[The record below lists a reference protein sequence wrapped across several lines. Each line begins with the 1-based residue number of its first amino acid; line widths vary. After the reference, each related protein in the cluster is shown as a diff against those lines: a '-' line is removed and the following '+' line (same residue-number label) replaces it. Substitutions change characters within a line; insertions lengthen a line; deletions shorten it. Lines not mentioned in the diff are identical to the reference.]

1 MKKKEKLLREM
12 GEVDDAYIVEADPT
26 RPRRRKGMQG
36 YKRVVVAACI
46 AALTLSLGLWLF
58 IPFNVTPPDVSR
70 YADSE
75 YYEVIQRLNAVTYVK
90 PRDKNNFEKYVE
102 GFWRNFAPTAME
114 KEDAVVREDVGMEI
128 ETSSG
133 AYVEVTDNQVMGV
146 IEGDLFKRT
155 RERVFYLRENT
166 LTVYSIEGEDSRKL
180 GSYLVKP
187 FFDVAGYYY
196 YNMGEIYLSAD
207 GNTVT
212 LVMPYSINSKGAQVG
227 LLSLDVSDPENIK
240 EIGTVSI
247 EGSYVSSRSVNGEI
261 LLVSRF
267 QVGRNPDF
275 SDPSCFIP
283 GYKTADGEYRVPV
296 ENIVA
301 PETLTDSCYTVISA
315 LDQNGLTMDFCTALL
330 SYSNEIYVSGDSI
343 YATHGYN
350 HRVTE
355 GQVTT
360 SEQVTEIT
368 RVRYGEG
375 FEIVGTAT
383 VKGSVKDQYS
393 MDEYE
398 GMLRVVTTTMRSK
411 IKETIFE
418 DGNAL
423 AEFVGGEEIGSN
435 ASLYI
440 LNADTMEIVQ
450 SVENFAPWGETV
462 QSARF
467 DGVSAYVCTSVQ
479 LSDPVF
485 FFDLSDIDHI
495 TWKDTGEIAGFSS
508 SLIQLGD
515 GYLLGVGRGNSWDSV
530 KIEIYEESGDGV
542 VSVCAYE
549 AKGYYSP
556 TYKSYFIDREERLLG
571 VPINFIEGVHAGRDL
586 YVLLHFDGYQLV
598 EIVTVPTDGY
608 GEMIRAFMD
617 EGYLYVY
624 GRFGFDVAYVGG

>member
-1 MKKKEKLLREM
+1 VPEGTVKVFEIKNNPYLKRLILPDSIEHVGNLISLFELEYINLPDSINWLGQIMETKLTEIVVPDSVKDVEGCAFASNHLLTRLVLPRSLENLAFDAVTGCSALDRIEISEDNEYFCCVDGVLYSKDMKNLIIYPLNKADEVFEIPEGVEVVSDFLFVGCKNLREVKLPSTLTTLSMAMFNTSSVEKVNLNYVEKL
-12 GEVDDAYIVEADPT
+12 
-26 RPRRRKGMQG
+26 
-36 YKRVVVAACI
+36 
-46 AALTLSLGLWLF
+46 
-58 IPFNVTPPDVSR
+58 
-70 YADSE
+70 
-75 YYEVIQRLNAVTYVK
+75 
-90 PRDKNNFEKYVE
+90 
-102 GFWRNFAPTAME
+102 
-114 KEDAVVREDVGMEI
+114 
-128 ETSSG
+128 SSG
-133 AYVEVTDNQVMGV
+133 TFSGCTNIKV
-146 IEGDLFKRT
+146 
-155 RERVFYLRENT
+155 
-166 LTVYSIEGEDSRKL
+166 
-180 GSYLVKP
+180 LV
-187 FFDVAGYYY
+187 
-196 YNMGEIYLSAD
+196 L
-207 GNTVT
+207 
-212 LVMPYSINSKGAQVG
+212 
-227 LLSLDVSDPENIK
+227 PENIK

-301 PETLTDSCYTVISA
+301 PETLTDSCYTVTSA

-411 IKETIFE
+411 IKETVFE

-617 EGYLYVY
+617 GGCLYVY